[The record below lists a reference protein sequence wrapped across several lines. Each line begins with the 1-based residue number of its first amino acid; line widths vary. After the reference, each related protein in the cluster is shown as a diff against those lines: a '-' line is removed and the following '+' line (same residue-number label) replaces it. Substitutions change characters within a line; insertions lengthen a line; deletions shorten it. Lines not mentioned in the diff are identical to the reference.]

1 MFVWRARK
9 DGVQGKYVSKALNT
23 KDHSNFCSPK
33 LLSLNL
39 SSNKLFQLDS
49 LFDVVK
55 KAPKLKILNL
65 SKNMVRR
72 RDWG

>member
-1 MFVWRARK
+1 MSPRLSTVK
-9 DGVQGKYVSKALNT
+9 ITLN
-23 KDHSNFCSPK
+23 SCSPK

-49 LFDVVK
+49 LIDVVK
-55 KAPKLKILNL
+55 KAPQLKILNL

-72 RDWG
+72 RDWGSG